1 MPSMLVVDANV
12 LFSFFKY
19 NSERRKLIELLFMSD
34 VKLFT
39 PSFAFR
45 ELLSDKQRI
54 MKFSRINEVTF
65 AYLFSLLEKVIEQF
79 SKSSWEHLLND
90 ASKLS
95 PHEKDN
101 PYFALALLLNS
112 SIWSDEKAF
121 KEQSNVVVYS
131 TSDLFRVF

>member
-65 AYLFSLLEKVIEQF
+65 AYLFSLLDKVIEQF
-79 SKSSWEHLLND
+79 PKTSWENFIKD

-95 PHEKDN
+95 SKEKRYPD
-101 PYFALALLLNS
+101 FAIAFLLNL

-121 KEQSNVVVYS
+121 KEQ
-131 TSDLFRVF
+131 